1 MRGVPKFGVQ
11 VECPARR
18 GIGAGLKGD
27 ASFWGR
33 TARPGCAASV
43 GFHLRHIAG
52 STDRLLTYARGQ
64 RLSETQRQALALEKG
79 PGDPPADA
87 ATLVRGAQ
95 TAIQDALE
103 VIRVVPRETLF
114 APRTVGRGALPTNVF
129 GLLSHL
135 AQHTQR
141 HTGQLITTAKIIRGL
156 GLR

>member
-1 MRGVPKFGVQ
+1 MRAFQ
-11 VECPARR
+11 A
-18 GIGAGLKGD
+18 
-27 ASFWGR
+27 
-33 TARPGCAASV
+33 V
-43 GFHLRHIAG
+43 G
-52 STDRLLTYARGQ
+52 
-64 RLSETQRQALALEKG
+64 
-79 PGDPPADA
+79 GDPIFVRAAHGAVIETVDGERLTDYVLSWGPLLLGHAHPA
-87 ATLVRGAQ
+87 VQ